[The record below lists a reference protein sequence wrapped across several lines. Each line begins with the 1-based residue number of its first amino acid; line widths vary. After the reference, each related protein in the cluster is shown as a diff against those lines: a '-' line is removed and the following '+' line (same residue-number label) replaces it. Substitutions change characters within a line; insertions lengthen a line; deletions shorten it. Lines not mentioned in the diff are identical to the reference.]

1 MFNKLIAAG
10 LTAIVTSGLITL
22 ISYISAVL
30 DGIYDDNDV
39 YFSVI
44 DLFVIYTLSS
54 FPIILISGILVDFFV
69 KRIAP
74 FFPVNRNI
82 FLLKSAV
89 YVVFGGM
96 VALIFLSPN
105 HEGNYTFSNFSF
117 LLLALSISGL
127 SAFFYFWISLQLKRR
142 KSHIS

>member
-44 DLFVIYTLSS
+44 DLFVIYTISS
-54 FPIILISGILVDFFV
+54 FPIILISGNLVDFFV
-69 KRIAP
+69 KQIAP

-82 FLLKSAV
+82 FLLKSTV

-96 VALIFLSPN
+96 VALIFLLPN